1 MDIRSDRSIISE
13 NGSTDVVGSSSTHR
27 EQSSQEIEGS
37 TTIVSFQGYTCSTR
51 TRRYPLPPLVGTPII
66 AIIPSPEIYQ
76 PPPPPD
82 NTPWGDNDSGCTH
95 IFDQVRKERLAAKE
109 TQGGSSWLPS
119 KFLEWGR
126 SRLHFSD
133 DTVTPNGRV
142 PTEVA
147 AASTPAAAPTPNSN
161 TIPSLPINASLVP
174 YVQLHLAALNG
185 DWIAANNFLVSN
197 PEAVRAKITKG
208 SETAL
213 HIAAGAK
220 HTTFVQELVKWMMPS
235 DLELKNDVGN
245 TALYFAAVSGV
256 KRIAEI
262 MVDKNPR
269 LPQIRGSKDS
279 TPLHMATLLGHR
291 EMVWYLYD
299 KTDTILKDSDRV
311 GLLIAAIAADLYDL
325 ALDII
330 QKHPDMAFARDDENR
345 ETALHVM
352 ARKHSAYYNGSQPGV
367 LQRFVFSVPRIKVCY
382 NKKAMHT
389 QAIELVKQLW
399 KKVLTL
405 ENDSKISDLIRAP
418 SRLLFSAAELG
429 NIDFLIILMRTY
441 PNLIWKVDEQNRSII
456 HTAVVHR
463 QEKVFNLIYELG
475 GLKDIIASYKDEDN
489 NNMLHLAAK
498 LAPDDRLNID
508 TGAALQFRRELQ
520 WFKEVKKIVQPLYK
534 EMRNSDGKTPQ
545 VLFTEEHKD
554 LLREGE
560 KWMKGTASSC
570 MLVATLIATVM
581 FAVFSTV
588 PGGNNNDTGIP
599 IFLNSR
605 AFMVFAISDAL
616 SLVSSATSIL
626 SFLSI
631 LTSRYAEEDFLHSLP
646 NRLIVGL
653 ATLFISI
660 VTMMITFVASLYIV
674 LGHGYQGIKFPITL
688 AAGVPVSFYALLQF
702 PLLGDMIS
710 HAYISRVSFRPMGAL
725 N

>member
-1 MDIRSDRSIISE
+1 MSE
-13 NGSTDVVGSSSTHR
+13 NGSTDVVGSSSTHP

-37 TTIVSFQGYTCSTR
+37 TTIVSFEGYTFPTNKGR
-51 TRRYPLPPLVGTPII
+51 GRHPLPPGLGTPVV
-66 AIIPSPEIYQ
+66 AIVRSPNLSIYS
-76 PPPPPD
+76 PPRPYRPPLSPD
-82 NTPWGDNDSGCTH
+82 HRPGDENASGFTH
-95 IFDQVRKERLAAKE
+95 IFDQGRKERRDDAKE
-109 TQGGSSWLPS
+109 TERGSSWLPS
-119 KFLEWGR
+119 KFLQWGR
-126 SRLHFSD
+126 SRIHFNYA
-133 DTVTPNGRV
+133 TVTTNGRE
-142 PTEVA
+142 PSDVA
-147 AASTPAAAPTPNSN
+147 AASTPPAAPTPNSN
-161 TIPSLPINASLVP
+161 TISSLPINANLVP
-174 YVQLHLAALNG
+174 YVPLHLAALNG
-185 DWIAANNFLVSN
+185 DWIAANNFLLSN
-197 PEAVRAKITKG
+197 PEAARAKITKG

-220 HTTFVQELVKWMMPS
+220 HTSFVEELVKWMIPP

-245 TALYFAAVSGV
+245 TALFFAAVSGV

-262 MVDKNPR
+262 MVDKNPK
-269 LPQIRGSKDS
+269 LPQIRCSKDS
-279 TPLHMATLLGHR
+279 TPLHMTTLFGHR

-311 GLLIAAIAADLYDL
+311 GLLIAAITADLYDL

-330 QKHPDMAFARDDENR
+330 QKHPEMAFARDENR

-352 ARKHSAYYNGSQPGV
+352 ARKHSAYYSGRQPG
-367 LQRFVFSVPRIKVCY
+367 FVQPFPRIKVCY
-382 NKKAMHT
+382 NKIVMQT
-389 QAIELVKQLW
+389 QATELVKHLW

-429 NIDFLIILMRTY
+429 NVDFLVILIRTY
-441 PNLIWKVDEQNRSII
+441 PNLIWKVDEQNRSIF

-463 QEKVFNLIYELG
+463 QEKVFNLIHELG
-475 GLKDIIASYKDEDN
+475 GLKDLIASYKDEVN

-498 LAPDDRLNID
+498 LAPDDRLNTD

-520 WFKEVKKIVQPLYK
+520 WFKEVEKIVQPLYK

-570 MLVATLIATVM
+570 MVVATLIATVM

-605 AFMVFAISDAL
+605 AFMVFTISDAL

-631 LTSRYAEEDFLHSLP
+631 LTSRYAEGDFLHSLP

-674 LGHGYQGIKFPITL
+674 LGHGYQGIKVPIAL

-710 HAYISRVSFRPMGAL
+710 HAYISRVSFRPMGTL

>member
-1 MDIRSDRSIISE
+1 
-13 NGSTDVVGSSSTHR
+13 
-27 EQSSQEIEGS
+27 
-37 TTIVSFQGYTCSTR
+37 
-51 TRRYPLPPLVGTPII
+51 
-66 AIIPSPEIYQ
+66 
-76 PPPPPD
+76 
-82 NTPWGDNDSGCTH
+82 
-95 IFDQVRKERLAAKE
+95 
-109 TQGGSSWLPS
+109 
-119 KFLEWGR
+119 
-126 SRLHFSD
+126 
-133 DTVTPNGRV
+133 
-142 PTEVA
+142 
-147 AASTPAAAPTPNSN
+147 
-161 TIPSLPINASLVP
+161 
-174 YVQLHLAALNG
+174 
-185 DWIAANNFLVSN
+185 
-197 PEAVRAKITKG
+197 
-208 SETAL
+208 
-213 HIAAGAK
+213 
-220 HTTFVQELVKWMMPS
+220 
-235 DLELKNDVGN
+235 
-245 TALYFAAVSGV
+245 
-256 KRIAEI
+256 
-262 MVDKNPR
+262 
-269 LPQIRGSKDS
+269 
-279 TPLHMATLLGHR
+279 MATLLGHR

-382 NKKAMHT
+382 NKKVMHT

-441 PNLIWKVDEQNRSII
+441 PNLIWKVDEQNRSIF

-646 NRLIVGL
+646 NRLIVGNPFHL
-653 ATLFISI
+653 YSYHDDH
-660 VTMMITFVASLYIV
+660 VRSVAIHRSR
-674 LGHGYQGIKFPITL
+674 PW
-688 AAGVPVSFYALLQF
+688 
-702 PLLGDMIS
+702 
-710 HAYISRVSFRPMGAL
+710 ISRDQISNNFGRGRSC
-725 N
+725 